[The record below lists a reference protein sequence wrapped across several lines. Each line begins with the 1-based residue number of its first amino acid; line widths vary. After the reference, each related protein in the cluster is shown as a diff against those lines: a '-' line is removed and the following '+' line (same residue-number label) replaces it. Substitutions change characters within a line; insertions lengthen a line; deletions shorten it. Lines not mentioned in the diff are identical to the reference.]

1 MAVRTWGLRRFPVWP
16 ALVAAIA
23 LLAGCGA
30 PEFTYVTNS
39 ADHTYLKIP
48 NSWQPLDE
56 KSMAEGLGLDPAV
69 SIKDRGMWL
78 VGYDADAA
86 PSSSH
91 LFGQHAPSPALF
103 VQVTSVV
110 PAARGQL
117 SLDKLRDMFLAVTP
131 MGRQEQ
137 ASPQLTDFGLRSD
150 EVLTPKGLH
159 GVHVVYQYRLGGGPT
174 QIFDK
179 TAYVNDDA
187 SKLYVF
193 FLRCSLDCYQQRQQ
207 EIKSVVSSFTVRESP

>member
-1 MAVRTWGLRRFPVWP
+1 MAVRTWGFRRLPVVTGM
-16 ALVAAIA
+16 VAVIA

-39 ADHTYLKIP
+39 AEHTYLKVP
-48 NSWQPLDE
+48 NSWQQLDE
-56 KSMAEGLGLDPAV
+56 RSISEGLGLDPAV
-69 SIKDRGMWL
+69 ENKDRGMWL
-78 VGYDADAA
+78 VGYDADAS
-86 PSSSH
+86 PSSGH
-91 LFGQHAPSPALF
+91 VFGAHAPAPALF
-103 VQVTSVV
+103 VQVQQV
-110 PAARGQL
+110 PAAARGQF
-117 SLDKLRDMFLAVTP
+117 SLDTLRDLFLPVTP
-131 MGRQEQ
+131 MARQQ
-137 ASPQLTDFGLRSD
+137 ASPMLTDFGLLAD
-150 EVLTPKGLH
+150 EVLTPGGLH

-193 FLRCSLDCYQQRQQ
+193 FLRCSLECYQQRQQ